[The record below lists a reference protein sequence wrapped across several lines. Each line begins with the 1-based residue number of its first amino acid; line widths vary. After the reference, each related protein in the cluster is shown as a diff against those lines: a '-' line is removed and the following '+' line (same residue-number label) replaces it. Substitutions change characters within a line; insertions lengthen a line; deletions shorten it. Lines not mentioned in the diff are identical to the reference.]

1 MVIWW
6 PEEIPT
12 LTAVSDAGT
21 ITLRPVLPTDAEDI
35 YRGAQD
41 PEVPKFTSLPANYTL
56 DNAISFA
63 TNRAPS
69 RHASR
74 SELIFAITV
83 NKEDLNNSSSSNTD
97 RSTSSTSS
105 TNQLKTQNS
114 FNSSNL
120 TNSSNITVGVI
131 SLHSLDF
138 ANHRAEV
145 GYWMFKEARNKGIC
159 TAAVEII
166 TEYGLMT
173 MGFRRIDGLVN
184 NANEASKRLLLKAGY
199 EYEGLLKK
207 YVTRPDGNQIDMA
220 LFAATS
226 I

>member
-1 MVIWW
+1 VIWW

-12 LTAVSDAGT
+12 LTAVSDSGT
-21 ITLRPVLPTDAEDI
+21 ITLRPVLSTDAQDI

-83 NKEDLNNSSSSNTD
+83 NRKDLNNS
-97 RSTSSTSS
+97 
-105 TNQLKTQNS
+105 
-114 FNSSNL
+114 NSSNANNSSGSNKSSSS
-120 TNSSNITVGVI
+120 TNSSNIIVGVI

-159 TAAVEII
+159 TAAVEMI
-166 TEYGLMT
+166 TDYGLMT

-207 YVTRPDGNQIDMA
+207 YVTRPDGSQIDMA
-220 LFAATS
+220 LFAATAV
-226 I
+226 

>member
-1 MVIWW
+1 VIWW

-12 LTAVSDAGT
+12 LTAVSDSGT
-21 ITLRPVLPTDAEDI
+21 ITLRPVLSTDAQDI

-83 NKEDLNNSSSSNTD
+83 NQKDLNNS
-97 RSTSSTSS
+97 
-105 TNQLKTQNS
+105 NS
-114 FNSSNL
+114 FNAN
-120 TNSSNITVGVI
+120 NSSGSTNPSDIIVGVI

-138 ANHRAEV
+138 SNHRAEV
-145 GYWMFKEARNKGIC
+145 GYWIFKEARNKGIC
-159 TAAVEII
+159 TTAVEMI

-207 YVTRPDGNQIDMA
+207 YVTRPDGSQIDMA

-226 I
+226 V

>member
-1 MVIWW
+1 MIWW

-12 LTAVSDAGT
+12 LTAVSDSGT

-41 PEVPKFTSLPANYTL
+41 PEVPMFTSLPANYTL

-83 NKEDLNNSSSSNTD
+83 NRKDLNNS
-97 RSTSSTSS
+97 
-105 TNQLKTQNS
+105 
-114 FNSSNL
+114 NSSNANNSSGSNKSSSS
-120 TNSSNITVGVI
+120 TNSSNIIVGVI

-159 TAAVEII
+159 TAAVEMI
-166 TEYGLMT
+166 TDYGLMT

-184 NANEASKRLLLKAGY
+184 NSNEASKRLLLKSGY
-199 EYEGLLKK
+199 EY
-207 YVTRPDGNQIDMA
+207 
-220 LFAATS
+220 
-226 I
+226 